1 MTRETIR
8 DFIPWEDYYE
18 SRDNNEDIQL
28 GASIV
33 KSNKNVEGVFMQNGK
48 IVSIDY
54 LTYEKPIQAIK
65 EMFAGIRRAIKLN
78 KRTLNENQN
87 RRVK

>member
-1 MTRETIR
+1 MTKETIR

>member
-18 SRDNNEDIQL
+18 SRDNLTQL
-28 GASIV
+28 V
-33 KSNKNVEGVFMQNGK
+33 KR
-48 IVSIDY
+48 
-54 LTYEKPIQAIK
+54 
-65 EMFAGIRRAIKLN
+65 MFADIKRAIKLN
-78 KRTLNENQN
+78 KRTLNENKN